1 MASIQGTHMNHLICL
16 PLLAIFFFSGESI
29 SCAPPNGQ
37 AHAQN
42 ALPRNME
49 PKKRNMNMSN
59 KKNSNHE
66 DKIAAKKALVLGTE
80 KRSRL
85 PVLVGIVG
93 AILIVGAAVIYA
105 NLSVGNPSAIASAP
119 AAAGNTSVSFPAGL
133 FEDGKARHFEHVDGK
148 HTIRYFVLKSSDG
161 IVRAA
166 FDACDVCWP
175 AGKGYYQEGDYMV
188 CRNCGRKFASVLV
201 NEVKGGCNPAPLN
214 RRVENGKV
222 IIEVKDILEGRPYF
236 NFSGKV

>member
-1 MASIQGTHMNHLICL
+1 MDGFIYPDPKNPEKLPQRRSGTRAIRWLIFIFEIRCL
-16 PLLAIFFFSGESI
+16 SGLTFTQLKGVIVMS
-29 SCAPPNGQ
+29 
-37 AHAQN
+37 
-42 ALPRNME
+42 
-49 PKKRNMNMSN
+49 KKRKTQKASN
-59 KKNSNHE
+59 K
-66 DKIAAKKALVLGTE
+66 DKIAAKKAVVLGTE

-93 AILIVGAAVIYA
+93 AILIAGAAVIYA
-105 NLSVGNPSAIASAP
+105 NLSGGNSSAIASAP
-119 AAAGNTSVSFPAGL
+119 AAAGSTSVSFPASL

-175 AGKGYYQEGDYMV
+175 AGKGYYQEGDSMV
-188 CRNCGRKFASVLV
+188 CRNCGRRFASVLV

-214 RRVENGKV
+214 RTLENGQLV
-222 IIEVKDILEGRPYF
+222 IQIKDILDGKQYF
-236 NFSGKV
+236 NFEGKV